1 MMTDLSRATIF
12 ITGAS
17 AGFGAATA
25 RRFAKDGARLVL
37 TGRRKE
43 RLEALLK
50 ELPVP
55 VHLLGFDVR
64 DRAATL
70 QAIASLPAEFA
81 AIDVLVNNAGLAAG
95 LDPAF
100 KADLDDWE
108 TMIDT
113 NIKGLTTCTRAILP
127 GMVERKRGHII
138 NLGSVAGSYPYPGG
152 SVYGGSKAFVEQFSL
167 NLRNDLGGT
176 NVRVSCIE
184 PGMCETE
191 FSVVRY
197 KGDIEA
203 AANVYRSTGWRAC
216 RHMSTSTAW
225 KSCRWR
231 KAGPVSRCTVN
242 DGACRDTLGV
252 DGDRGIKQ
260 RDNALCSGS
269 KCVVPDPDFVTAA
282 CIASRQIVSTHH

>member
-43 RLEALLK
+43 RLEVLLK

-203 AANVYRSTGWRAC
+203 AANVYRGMTPLSAADIAEQIHWVASLPAHVNINRLEIMPVAQ
-216 RHMSTSTAW
+216 SW
-225 KSCRWR
+225 
-231 KAGPVSRCTVN
+231 AGFAVHRE
-242 DGACRDTLGV
+242 
-252 DGDRGIKQ
+252 
-260 RDNALCSGS
+260 
-269 KCVVPDPDFVTAA
+269 
-282 CIASRQIVSTHH
+282 